1 MNARECDDLHA
12 NRRRAKTAPTSRTSF
27 LNSAS
32 GATDIGGD
40 SIDVP
45 LEVDPSYP
53 GFDGFYCS
61 SRRDV
66 SGLFGRVHSI
76 AVAYRTQRRSLA
88 ALEVRSVKTYGGRNC
103 TAATVKATPS
113 KTAAI
118 TRNLSVSARL
128 LRVRQPDPS
137 ASSGAFTDAAPVGLD
152 NCSAVRRLQSKT
164 ERQKK
169 IGGSRET
176 SRTDEGRQ
184 LRPIGSLRPAA
195 TLTIFGDR
203 FVFRLFLFF
212 FRLLQLSAL
221 LLSSF
226 FFSLSLFLSENKTT
240 ENDSDEE
247 KNEKSQRRRRPRRE
261 KLSLDFKIQNG
272 IHRRIFVGI
281 NRRSQPERRS

>member
-118 TRNLSVSARL
+118 TRNLFVSARL

-152 NCSAVRRLQSKT
+152 NCSAVRRFQSKT

-169 IGGSRET
+169 NERLPRNFSDRRG
-176 SRTDEGRQ
+176 
-184 LRPIGSLRPAA
+184 PAA
-195 TLTIFGDR
+195 TADR
-203 FVFRLFLFF
+203 ISQTCGHVDHFWGSVRLPFISLFF
-212 FRLLQLSAL
+212 
-221 LLSSF
+221 SSVAVVGVVVVF
-226 FFSLSLFLSENKTT
+226 FFFLSLSLSLRKQDNRKRLG
-240 ENDSDEE
+240 
-247 KNEKSQRRRRPRRE
+247 RRKKRE
-261 KLSLDFKIQNG
+261 KPTTTKATSGETLSRFQNPKRHPPPNFRG
-272 IHRRIFVGI
+272 
-281 NRRSQPERRS
+281 N